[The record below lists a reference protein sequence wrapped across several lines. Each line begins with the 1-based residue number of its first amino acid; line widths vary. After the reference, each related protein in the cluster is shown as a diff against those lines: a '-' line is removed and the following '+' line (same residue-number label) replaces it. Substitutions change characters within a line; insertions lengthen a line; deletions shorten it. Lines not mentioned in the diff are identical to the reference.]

1 MITHLSQSNGS
12 CASER
17 GNDHVSIEEQVA
29 VGAGAPDY
37 GAASL
42 CELPGPLPTLVISAK
57 GNEIIVK
64 KKRVKVPKK
73 DANQKRID
81 NADRPTS
88 NPLPPQSEA
97 FADYKNAPKLS
108 AEQIIRTL
116 DF

>member
-42 CELPGPLPTLVISAK
+42 CELPGPLPTPVISEVRERAPFTAF
-57 GNEIIVK
+57 I
-64 KKRVKVPKK
+64 
-73 DANQKRID
+73 
-81 NADRPTS
+81 
-88 NPLPPQSEA
+88 PL
-97 FADYKNAPKLS
+97 Y
-108 AEQIIRTL
+108 
-116 DF
+116 